1 MIRSF
6 LSLGSSKHILIHS
19 EPWAAPLKI
28 FSVRSVSVKE
38 GGQAG
43 KRRFTFSDEEVKRNA
58 AVGPVQAH
66 FSWEEAAVKCT
77 RAQKEHVTENRIDLI
92 DNSQNLKNTQSYLEA
107 IEILENC
114 PGIKREELEVL
125 HNLWDRVNKNY
136 IRQSKFKANN

>member
-58 AVGPVQAH
+58 AVGPVPAH
-66 FSWEEAAVKCT
+66 LSWEEAAVKCT
-77 RAQKEHVTENRIDLI
+77 RAQKEQVTESRIDLI
-92 DNSQNLKNTQSYLEA
+92 ANSQNLTKTQSYLTA
-107 IEILENC
+107 IEILEGC
-114 PGIKREELEVL
+114 PDIKYEEVEVL
-125 HNLWDRVNKNY
+125 HNLWNRVKENY
-136 IRQSKFKANN
+136 NRQSNLNANN